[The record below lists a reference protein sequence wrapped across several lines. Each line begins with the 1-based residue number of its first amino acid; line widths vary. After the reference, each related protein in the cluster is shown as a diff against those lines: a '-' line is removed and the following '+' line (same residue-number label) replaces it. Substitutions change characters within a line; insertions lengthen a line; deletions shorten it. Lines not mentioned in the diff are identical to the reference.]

1 MCTWNNLLRVTM
13 KGYCQ
18 SAAANEGNLHWTTH
32 NYFWF
37 YATTWPWETRQA
49 AHRRQKICMVVKV
62 NSGKGHAWTILL
74 HDTEIQLMI
83 WMLNLAHACAVALTL
98 LLMLHAWSACHDKTP
113 CSCKFG
119 GNWSWQN
126 GLQQI
131 KKFSEL
137 KFGSWWL
144 CIQILI
150 FHHTF
155 IFGSKHM
162 IIGNACIQNIPG

>member
-1 MCTWNNLLRVTM
+1 MCVPCAWFRQWFTKLFLQKPLLAKNNTVLYSKHINKRLAVHVYLNNLLRVTM

-18 SAAANEGNLHWTTH
+18 SAAANEGNLRWTMH

-37 YATTWPWETRQA
+37 YATTWPWKTRQA

-62 NSGKGHAWTILL
+62 NSDKGHAWTILL

-98 LLMLHAWSACHDKTP
+98 LLMLHAWSACNDKTP

-119 GNWSWQN
+119 GNWSW
-126 GLQQI
+126 
-131 KKFSEL
+131 
-137 KFGSWWL
+137 
-144 CIQILI
+144 
-150 FHHTF
+150 
-155 IFGSKHM
+155 
-162 IIGNACIQNIPG
+162 